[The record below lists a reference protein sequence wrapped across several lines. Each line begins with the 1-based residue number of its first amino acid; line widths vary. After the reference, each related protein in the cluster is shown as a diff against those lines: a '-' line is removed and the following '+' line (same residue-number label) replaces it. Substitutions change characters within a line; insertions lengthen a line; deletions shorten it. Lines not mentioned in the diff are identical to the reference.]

1 MRVMMRVH
9 IPVEK
14 GNAAIADGH
23 LPQVIQ
29 RFSDMAK
36 PEAMYFGTSNGERTM
51 IAVFDMVSPTDIPR
65 IAEPFFTTLNA
76 HLDWQPCMDLA
87 DLQAGLAK
95 LQDGPSA

>member
-14 GNAAIADGH
+14 GNSAIADGH
-23 LPQVIQ
+23 LPAVIQ
-29 RFSDMAK
+29 RFSEMAK

-51 IAVFDMVSPTDIPR
+51 FAVFDMVSPTDIPR
-65 IAEPFFTTLNA
+65 IAEPFFNTLNA

-95 LQDGPSA
+95 LEEGASA

>member
-9 IPVEK
+9 IPVEA
-14 GNAAIADGH
+14 GNSAIANGH
-23 LPQVIQ
+23 LPAVIQ
-29 RFSDMAK
+29 RFSETAK

-65 IAEPFFTTLNA
+65 IAEPFFNTLNA

-87 DLQAGLAK
+87 DLQTGLAK
-95 LQDGPSA
+95 LEGGPSA